1 MSFDPGPWGQNRKP
15 RTASRLGRILWLS
28 ALISIGVFLWIL
40 TTYFPGANSTPLNSA
55 YTVRLIAILALM
67 SSGLLFFKDWDLKQT
82 AKNILLWVGIAGC
95 LMLGYSYQSELSN
108 VFNRLRS
115 GLIPG
120 YPVEVG
126 PREAVLSESD
136 GGNYLIYGT
145 VNGTRVL
152 FMVDTGA
159 SDIVLSPADAKRAG
173 IDTQALKFDHSYE
186 TANGIGRGAK
196 YEIGSLSAGPLN
208 LSNVPVSIN
217 QADMSTSLLGM
228 AFLSRLKSF
237 EFGQKRLILR
247 W

>member
-1 MSFDPGPWGQNRKP
+1 VSFDPSPWGQNRKP
-15 RTASRLGRILWLS
+15 RKASPLGRVLWLS
-28 ALISIGVFLWIL
+28 ALISIGVLLWVL
-40 TTYFPGANSTPLNSA
+40 TNYFPGADSTPLNSA

-67 SSGLLFFKDWDLKQT
+67 SSGLLFIKDSDLKKT

-95 LMLGYSYQSELSN
+95 LMLGYSYQSELSS
-108 VFNRLRS
+108 VFTRLRS

-136 GGNYLIYGT
+136 GGNYLVYGT

-152 FMVDTGA
+152 FMIDTGA
-159 SDIVLSPADAKRAG
+159 SDIVLSPSDAKRAG
-173 IDTQALKFDHSYE
+173 IDMGALNFDHAYE

-196 YEIGSLSAGPLN
+196 YQLASLSVGPLVF
-208 LSNVPVSIN
+208 SNVPISVN
-217 QADMSTSLLGM
+217 QANMSTSLLGM

-237 EFGQKRLILR
+237 AFGQKKLILR
-247 W
+247 